1 MIQGMSLGE
10 MLVPGNF
17 RMGKCHL
24 GNCLLEKCLFRE
36 LLNYGIVLW
45 ETVCLGTV
53 YCRGD
58 VFGELLV
65 EEMSIILC

>member
-1 MIQGMSLGE
+1 MSLGE

-45 ETVCLGTV
+45 GTVCLGTV

-58 VFGELLV
+58 VFGELLI